1 MNPNYRTL
9 HKDIGLIQRTNNGWD
24 LWFDN
29 GDTVKA
35 EDFHSLQVGIIV
47 ACLTSWNYMNRYGN
61 PTYEV
66 FGNRAYELLKA
77 NKNGMV
83 AYKIQQY
90 FLECLKRMRRVY
102 EVVSLNVSEISTEPY
117 TYFVE
122 FEVISISNE
131 LVDGSFTVSTV
142 QGKSTSYIEYELYT
156 PYASNKFPLQIDLY
170 LKNEYGGG
178 LDGEI
183 LYMYVQEG
191 DDEPTFEV
199 VGKTDRNG
207 FVRVVYSPKGENAL
221 NNVHF
226 VFGGNTT
233 YNGVVSEYKSF
244 ETEQVEYVVEFTDEP
259 MITSDRFVDLHLLLR
274 KHSLVTGLYSPLS
287 NVELVVTGD
296 DGSFYTCVTNEL
308 GEASVRI
315 KSTKHTLYTVTYDDV
330 FDSINVWVERFTPTV
345 KMEFVESNIYG
356 EMHYDVKLF
365 DGVGERVVDNLDDIQ
380 MYIVPINSATPYRVF
395 FNDDGVGEVWIPRHN
410 VEESDYS
417 FWVDGGNDYYYWN
430 SFEIEDYRE
439 TVKLILK
446 TNKIS
451 NQRTI
456 LFAYLYDEDDNP
468 ITEHLDDLRGRFI
481 NALND
486 EIGNNSVRVYTD
498 IAMVT
503 ANVFNGY
510 LSDSWV
516 CELNGNDYYKPVSE
530 SYNTLHN

>member
-24 LWFDN
+24 IWFDN

-35 EDFHSLQVGIIV
+35 EDFHSLQVGIII

-122 FEVISISNE
+122 FEVISISNQ

-178 LDGEI
+178 LEDEI

-191 DDEPTFEV
+191 DDEPTFEI

-244 ETEQVEYVVEFTDEP
+244 ETEQVEYDVQFTDEP
-259 MITSDRFVDLHLLLR
+259 ITTTDKFVDLHLVLR

-287 NVELVVTGD
+287 NVELVVTGS
-296 DGSFYTCVTNEL
+296 DGNFYTCVTDEL
-308 GEASVRI
+308 GEASVRV
-315 KSTKHTLYTVTYDDV
+315 KSTKHTLYTVYYDDV
-330 FDSINVWVERFTPTV
+330 FDSINVWRERFTPTV
-345 KMEFVESNIYG
+345 KMEFVESNTYG
-356 EMHYDVKLF
+356 EIHYDVKLF
-365 DGVGERVVDNLDDIQ
+365 DGLGERVVDNLDDIQ
-380 MYIVPINSATPYRVF
+380 MYIVPINSGVPHPVF
-395 FNDDGVGEVWIPRHN
+395 FNDDGVGEVWIPRHY
-410 VEESDYS
+410 VEDSDYS

-430 SFEIEDYRE
+430 HFEIDDYRE
-439 TVKLILK
+439 TVKLVLK
-446 TNKIS
+446 T
-451 NQRTI
+451 QRYNAQYTRWM
-456 LFAYLYDEDDNP
+456 AYLYNEDDDP
-468 ITEHLDDLRGRFI
+468 ILEHIRDLRARFVNSRNVEVGSTRFI
-481 NALND
+481 
-486 EIGNNSVRVYTD
+486 EFGGIGMTG
-498 IAMVT
+498 AT
-503 ANVFNGY
+503 VFNQD
-510 LSDSWV
+510 LTDSWV